1 MKWQRIHSFLVSF
14 VLLTI
19 IASGQT
25 NQDFVAKIGDEF
37 ITTDHFKIR
46 YEFTPHVG
54 RHIGSAKKEFA
65 ITLIAEKMWAE
76 KARELGYDT
85 NPAIASTLSALKKMF
100 IRDKLYRDEI
110 LANVIIND
118 QELADAVNKHLSKL
132 QVQYLR
138 STSKSEI
145 DNLHYL
151 LSSGYSFDLLL
162 VDRPEVNDPQNN
174 ALLSYTDMNQFVV
187 DSLYKLNVGE
197 FTKPISVGTDWFVFQ
212 VNEKTTQFF
221 PNAEGRNSVINSAR
235 EKLKDDKVALLY
247 KDFMQKM
254 FVGKDVKVNR
264 DLFRFV
270 ARQFSEVLKAKPN
283 LYDTL
288 FIDSNDAYYITL
300 NAPKDTLDLPFI
312 EIGDS
317 KISVGDFILE
327 LAFHGFETIS
337 YEIPIVEKNLNS
349 KIRQFIEYEVLAQ
362 EGIKR
367 GYADLPEVQSDINM
381 WEDYYLSY
389 FYKKSVRD
397 SITYTTEELR
407 EFISTEKD
415 KSTSYFEYNAIEL
428 LTDDLNLIGTALNI
442 EDTDELKEFAV
453 KHTIRERV
461 KNNQGDLGWFSDK
474 DFPELSKIADELQ
487 IGEIYGPV
495 SLDEGYSLIKL
506 LEKRQVSE
514 PVFGTNGIDTLKAIQ
529 RLKEDKYSKLL
540 INNSVDFAN
549 ELNIEINEEVLN
561 NIPTT
566 SINSYLIRV
575 MGFGGTLPAVPLST
589 PFTEWYQYFM
599 NQEKISL

>member
-1 MKWQRIHSFLVSF
+1 MKWNKISSFIILVG
-14 VLLTI
+14 LLTFI
-19 IASGQT
+19 VNGQT
-25 NQDFVAKIGDEF
+25 NQEFVAKIGDER
-37 ITTDHFKIR
+37 ITTDQFKIR

-76 KARELGYDT
+76 KARELGYDK

-118 QELADAVNKHLSKL
+118 QELADAVNKHLSNL
-132 QVQYLR
+132 HVQYLR

-151 LSSGYSFDLLL
+151 LSSGYSFDSLL
-162 VDRPEVNDPQNN
+162 VNRPEVNDPQNN

-197 FTKPISVGTDWFVFQ
+197 FTKPISVGTDWFIFQ

-221 PNAEGRNSVINSAR
+221 PNAEGRNSVINSTR
-235 EKLKDDKVALLY
+235 EKLKNDKTAVLY
-247 KDFMQKM
+247 KEFMQKM
-254 FVGKDVKVNR
+254 FIGKDVKVNG

-270 ARQFSEVLKAKPN
+270 ARQFSEVLKTKPN

-312 EIGDS
+312 VIGDS

-349 KIRQFIEYEVLAQ
+349 KTRQFIEYEVLAQ
-362 EGIKR
+362 EGIKL
-367 GYADLPEVQSDINM
+367 GYADLPEVQDDFKM
-381 WEDYYLSY
+381 WEDYYFSY
-389 FYKKSVRD
+389 FYKNLMRD
-397 SITYTTEELR
+397 SITYTNEELK
-407 EFISTEKD
+407 EFISREKD
-415 KSTSYFEYNAIEL
+415 KSTSYFEYNAVEL
-428 LTDDLNLIGTALNI
+428 LTDDLHLIGEALNI
-442 EDTDELKEFAV
+442 EDTDELKQFAV
-453 KHTIRERV
+453 KHTMRERV
-461 KNNQGDLGWFSDK
+461 KNNKGELGWFSIK

-487 IGEIYGPV
+487 IDEVYGPI
-495 SLDEGYSLIKL
+495 SLEDGYSLIKL
-506 LEKRQVSE
+506 IEKRQVNE
-514 PVFGTNGIDTLKAIQ
+514 PVFGSDEIDTLKAIQ
-529 RLKEDKYSKLL
+529 RLKEDKYSNLL
-540 INNSVDFAN
+540 INKSVDFAN

-561 NIPTT
+561 DIPTT